1 MSHSPQRRIVRL
13 IGLLSCIAVVPA
25 TAQHNAA
32 QLDSA
37 RTLFAKY
44 KDPMKAVHD
53 GFLSTQACIDFPNGA
68 MGVHFVNM
76 QTVGP
81 TVDLAKP
88 QVVIYQPVGDSLEL
102 AGVEWFVPLATG
114 VKTAPA
120 MFGETFDGPMAGHEP
135 IMPAGLE
142 HYDLHVWLYR
152 ENPRGIFNVINSNM
166 DCKSAAYTVLY
177 DSVETS
183 VHHH

>member
-1 MSHSPQRRIVRL
+1 MSHSPQRRVAVIV
-13 IGLLSCIAVVPA
+13 GLFSLVAILP
-25 TAQHNAA
+25 TAAQQNAA

-37 RTLFAKY
+37 RAMFAKY
-44 KDPMKAVHD
+44 RDPLVAVRD
-53 GFLSTQACIDFPNGA
+53 GYLSTQACIAFPNGA

-81 TVDLAKP
+81 TVDLNKP

-114 VKTAPA
+114 VKTAPV

-152 ENPRGIFNVINSNM
+152 ENPRGIFNVINTNM
-166 DCKSAAYTVLY
+166 DCKSAAYTVHY